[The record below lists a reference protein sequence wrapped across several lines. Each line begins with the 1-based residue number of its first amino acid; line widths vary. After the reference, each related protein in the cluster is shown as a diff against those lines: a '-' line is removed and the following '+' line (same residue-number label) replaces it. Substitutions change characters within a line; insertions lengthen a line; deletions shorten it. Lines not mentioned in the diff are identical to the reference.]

1 MKRIIYITAVLAA
14 LAGCSKSN
22 PGADSSDEMQFIPAM
37 PGTKATDNAFE
48 DGDKIGVFA
57 VAYENGKPAP
67 LQIDRKSTRLNSSH

>member
-1 MKRIIYITAVLAA
+1 
-14 LAGCSKSN
+14 
-22 PGADSSDEMQFIPAM
+22 MQFIPAM

-67 LQIDRKSTRLNSSH
+67 LQIAGNWATNAETTLNGAKWTVSPTVWGKKT